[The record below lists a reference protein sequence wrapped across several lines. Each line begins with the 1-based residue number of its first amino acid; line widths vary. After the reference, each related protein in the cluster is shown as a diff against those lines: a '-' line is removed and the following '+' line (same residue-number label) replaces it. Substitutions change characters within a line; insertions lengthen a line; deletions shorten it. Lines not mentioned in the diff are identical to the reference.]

1 MGRKA
6 ARGSQ
11 LSTEPNPLAA
21 KAAALMYQK
30 SVNNGNSNGSNVT
43 NGKPSTIT
51 PTVSQRR
58 VTKKQEFTGPHNENH
73 SSGDNLAHLK
83 TSGGKSSGSNTD
95 IISPSAS
102 IQEGMNSALVAAM
115 KVATDSPGLM
125 VSQNHPTINP
135 IRIPAAGSYSQS
147 GSSEWH
153 SQKQHSSSTL
163 SKTLLSTPK
172 PSYSTSQKLSYS
184 PSSLASSI
192 SNMSDTKLSYSAE
205 HLALSNPKMKSLTSS
220 SDALMEEPVASKL
233 PTENNS
239 SQLLYS
245 PLVFPS
251 TIPNLSGDLSD
262 TGTARPSRKPPAQIN
277 DDWSDTNSIGSS
289 IASLIRSGPP
299 VSSSMPSNDLKE
311 YEPPAQPSIYPQ
323 RRKPPPIDIDS
334 NLSDSESDPEEEI
347 SEVEDTGIPRY
358 TIGLQ
363 HHHYPHIDDH
373 DFRHLHHQHHHP
385 KNSKLKKIFGLKMN
399 RASRSEVSLEHTV
412 QLRSTMRKE
421 KPKRTF
427 NEDKPWK
434 HRNKNNVIVPQ
445 EAKRYQGVWAANRG
459 LILHRDEKD
468 GKSKSRNIDPL
479 QAAKI
484 SFASQDDED
493 SSQLM
498 PNIVVR
504 ELWRRSRLPEFT
516 LSKIWDLVADSNKN
530 YLRKNEF
537 IVGTWLVDQCL
548 YGKKLPRTIDESV
561 WNSLNHGGVNV
572 KVK

>member
-6 ARGSQ
+6 TRGSQ

-30 SVNNGNSNGSNVT
+30 SVNHGNSNGSNLAS
-43 NGKPSTIT
+43 NKPST
-51 PTVSQRR
+51 PAPPVSQRR
-58 VTKKQEFTGPHNENH
+58 VTKKQESTGPHSENH
-73 SSGDNLAHLK
+73 SSADNLAHLK
-83 TSGGKSSGSNTD
+83 ASGKSSSSNTD

-125 VSQNHPTINP
+125 VSQTTHPTINP
-135 IRIPAAGSYSQS
+135 IRIPAAGSYPPS
-147 GSSEWH
+147 GNTELH

-172 PSYSTSQKLSYS
+172 PSYPASQKLSSS
-184 PSSLASSI
+184 PCSLASSI
-192 SNMSDTKLSYSAE
+192 SNMSDTKLPYSSN
-205 HLALSNPKMKSLTSS
+205 HLAIPNPKMKSVTSS
-220 SDALMEEPVASKL
+220 SDALLEEPAASRM

-239 SQLLYS
+239 PQLLYS

-262 TGTARPSRKPPAQIN
+262 AGSTRPSRKPPAQIN

-289 IASLIRSGPP
+289 IASLIRSAPP
-299 VSSSMPSNDLKE
+299 VSSSMPSNDFKD
-311 YEPPAQPSIYPQ
+311 YEIPAQPLIYPQ

-347 SEVEDTGIPRY
+347 SEVEDTGIPKY

-363 HHHYPHIDDH
+363 HHYPHTEDH
-373 DFRHLHHQHHHP
+373 DFRHPHHQHYHP

-434 HRNKNNVIVPQ
+434 HRTKNNVIVPQ

-468 GKSKSRNIDPL
+468 GKSKSRHIDPL